1 MNTWWQDIRYGLR
14 LLGRSPGFTAIA
26 VLTLGLGIGANTA
39 IFSVVNWLLLRPL
52 PVSQP
57 SELTVVAY
65 QQKKGPIGIHFS
77 YPGFQDIRQQTT
89 GVYSEVLGYAFGL
102 DGLSTN
108 GRSDR
113 VLTAYVTGNYFTS
126 LGLKPALGRL
136 ILPSEG
142 KTAGADPYLVL
153 GYSYWQ
159 TRFGGDP
166 GVVGKQVS
174 IDGHPITIVGVAPK
188 GFEGLYPLVDVQ
200 GYLPY
205 GMRSIEGGNA
215 DFMTDRESHN
225 LYLFGRLRTGTR
237 LAQAQAVLNVVA
249 QRISAAH
256 PKTEDGLSL
265 HAYPERDAR
274 PEPDPD
280 HTLRT
285 VSMLFLTLAAL
296 VLLLACVNV
305 ANILLVRATVRERE
319 MAVRAALGAGRARL
333 VRQLLT
339 ESLLLALS
347 GGVAGVLLGSW
358 GSRMLGSIQL
368 HTDLPVRL
376 NFSLDW
382 RVLFYALGAAL
393 VTGIVVG
400 IIPALRASRSNVSEV
415 LHEGGR
421 TVSGGRH
428 RLRSALVM
436 AQVGGSLMLLIVA
449 GLFMRSLAKAQR
461 ANLGFD
467 PAGVVNL
474 SMDPSGVG
482 YGKEQGIEFYRQL
495 LGRAR
500 ALPGVTS
507 AALAFSVPMGY
518 YNSGA
523 TLEIDGYTPPPGQ
536 PAPAVPYNPV
546 SPGYFHLMRLPLVR
560 GRAFTDADDKS
571 APYVAV
577 VNQVMAERFWPHE
590 DPIGREFRMRGEKDH
605 PIRVVGVVKNARV
618 QSLSGTI
625 DPYFYV
631 PLSQHYPSLATLHV
645 RSAVAPQTVI
655 REAEQEIQNAG
666 PRHARLRRA
675 DNDRCPRWSERL
687 PDVPDRRGTGR
698 SAWRA
703 GTHSRR
709 RRRLRRR
716 LLFHQPANARNR
728 HPHGTRRAAGRCS
741 ANHLPR
747 GSRDCRRGRD
757 VGFGLGVRD
766 LAPGGEFPGWRERH
780 RSADLRFRFRGAGAR
795 GARRVLRSRA
805 ARHAAR
811 ADHRLAP
818 RIRTPDPMQIHR
830 GDNAIAYLV
839 SAADRAHPRIGQ
851 WGAVRPR
858 NGRLSAAL
866 SGR

>member
-14 LLGRSPGFTAIA
+14 LLGRSPGFSAIA

-52 PVSQP
+52 PVSHP

-65 QQKKGPIGIHFS
+65 QQKKGPIESHFS
-77 YPGFQDIRQQTT
+77 YPGFQDVRQQTT
-89 GVYSEVLGYAFGL
+89 GVFSDVLGYAFGL
-102 DGLSTN
+102 DGLSVN

-126 LGLKPALGRL
+126 LGLTPAFGRL

-166 GVVGKQVS
+166 DVVGKQASV
-174 IDGHPITIVGVAPK
+174 DGHPVTIVGVAPK
-188 GFEGLYPLVDVQ
+188 GFQGLYPLVDVE

-205 GMRSIEGGNA
+205 GMRAIESGHPN
-215 DFMTDRESHN
+215 FMTDRQSHN
-225 LYLFGRLRTGTR
+225 IYLFGRLRPGTS

-249 QRISAAH
+249 QRLSAAH

-285 VSMLFLTLAAL
+285 VSVLFLTLAAL

-339 ESLLLALS
+339 ESLLLALA
-347 GGVAGVLLGSW
+347 GGAAGLLLGAW
-358 GSRMLGSIQL
+358 ASRLLGSIQL
-368 HTDLPVRL
+368 RTDLPIRL
-376 NFSLDW
+376 EFSLDW

-400 IIPALRASRSNVSEV
+400 IIPALRASRCNVSEV

-449 GLFMRSLAKAQR
+449 GLFMRSLARAQS
-461 ANLGFD
+461 ANLGFE
-467 PAGVVNL
+467 PAGVVDFSL
-474 SMDPSGVG
+474 DPGGVG
-482 YGKEQGIEFYRQL
+482 YGEEQGLEFFHQL
-495 LGRAR
+495 LDRTR

-507 AALAFSVPMGY
+507 AALAFSAPMGY
-518 YNSGA
+518 SRNGA
-523 TLEIDGYTPPPGQ
+523 MLEIDGYTPPPGQ
-536 PAPAVPYNPV
+536 PEPTVTYNQV
-546 SPGYFHLMRLPLVR
+546 SSGYLHLMRLPLVR
-560 GRAFTDADDKS
+560 GRDFTDADDKT

-577 VNQVMAERFWPHE
+577 INQVMAERFWPHE
-590 DPIGREFRMRGEKDH
+590 DPIGREFRMLGEEDH
-605 PIRVVGVVKNARV
+605 PIRVVGVVKNARME
-618 QSLSGTI
+618 SLSGSI

-631 PLSQHYPSLATLHV
+631 PFAQHYPPLATLHV
-645 RSAVAPQTVI
+645 RSAVAPPTVI
-655 REAEQEIQNAG
+655 HEVEQEIQ
-666 PRHARLRRA
+666 
-675 DNDRCPRWSERL
+675 
-687 PDVPDRRGTGR
+687 T
-698 SAWRA
+698 
-703 GTHSRR
+703 
-709 RRRLRRR
+709 
-716 LLFHQPANARNR
+716 
-728 HPHGTRRAAGRCS
+728 
-741 ANHLPR
+741 
-747 GSRDCRRGRD
+747 
-757 VGFGLGVRD
+757 
-766 LAPGGEFPGWRERH
+766 LAPGIPVFDVQTMTNALDGLNGF
-780 RSADLRFRFRGAGAR
+780 LIFQIGAGLA
-795 GARRVLRSRA
+795 GALGALGFILAVVGVYGVVSYSTSQRTHEIGIRMALGAQPRDVLRIIFRQGLVIVGVGVALGLGAAFAISRLVA
-805 ARHAAR
+805 NFLVGVSA
-811 ADHRLAP
+811 
-818 RIRTPDPMQIHR
+818 TDPLTY
-830 GDNAIAYLV
+830 GLV
-839 SAADRAHPRIGQ
+839 SATLVLVALTACFVPARRAMQLEPTI
-851 WGAVRPR
+851 
-858 NGRLSAAL
+858 AL
-866 SGR
+866 RHE